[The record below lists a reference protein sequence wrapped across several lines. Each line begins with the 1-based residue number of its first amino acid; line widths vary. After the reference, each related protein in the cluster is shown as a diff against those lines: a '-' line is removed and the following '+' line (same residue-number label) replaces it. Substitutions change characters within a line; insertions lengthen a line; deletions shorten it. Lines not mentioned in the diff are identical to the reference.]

1 MKSHPKSEGTRR
13 IKKPCSLSSR
23 IYPGLLIL
31 EFLVVWREEEEEEK
45 EGEGEGGIEGGKRR
59 EERKGRKKERGKL
72 PVIRSSHMQPNTT
85 LTEILPIKHGMKI
98 VRE

>member
-13 IKKPCSLSSR
+13 IKKPCSLSSQ

-45 EGEGEGGIEGGKRR
+45 EGWGEGGIEGGKRR
-59 EERKGRKKERGKL
+59 GGSCHSL
-72 PVIRSSHMQPNTT
+72 GQATCSQIQP
-85 LTEILPIKHGMKI
+85 
-98 VRE
+98 